1 MTELLTTVT
10 MVPKGENVTSPVSES
25 CPNCSFS
32 SFHQVNLTKA
42 VTLGLVLGVFVV
54 FGVLGN
60 ILVILSVVCQRHLR
74 SVTHYFIANLAVAD
88 LLLSFAVLPFSAT
101 SEILGR
107 WVFGRPFCSAWAAL
121 DVLCCTAS
129 ILSLCVISVDRC
141 LAVSYPLRYPAMAT
155 GRRGLVAVAA
165 LWGASAAISVGP
177 LFGWKEPEPEDETE
191 CRITEEPGYAVFSAL
206 GSFYVPLAIILAMYC
221 RVYVVAKRKTRD
233 LREGTTREKRVD
245 SEGEEVTLRIHRG
258 NPPVVQEGQKKEGA
272 DGTIK
277 RRCTT
282 FTLMRLLKFSQEK
295 KAAKTLG
302 IVVGCFILCWL
313 PFFLVMPIG
322 SIFPSYRPSD
332 TIFKITFWLGYLNSC
347 INPIIYPCFSQEF
360 KRAFLNVLHGHC
372 LKQGGRSS
380 KLLGFGLSVSPS
392 TGPSCFIRS
401 HPPTLSSSSS
411 TPSTKPRQASS
422 PASPSS
428 SCWRT
433 FSNSSSSVGVPG
445 YPQNTRV
452 QSKSLLKACCFAAVE
467 SQAPLGAPCLS
478 PSVPNAATCQAKV
491 HCLSLGEKGEAV

>member
-1 MTELLTTVT
+1 
-10 MVPKGENVTSPVSES
+10 MVPKGENMTSPASEN
-25 CPNCSFS
+25 CLNCSLS
-32 SFHQVNLTKA
+32 SFRQVDITKA

-54 FGVLGN
+54 FGVMGN

-88 LLLSFAVLPFSAT
+88 LLLSSAVLPFSAT

-141 LAVSYPLRYPAMAT
+141 LAVSYPLRYPAIAT

-165 LWGASAAISVGP
+165 LWGVSAAISVGP

-206 GSFYVPLAIILAMYC
+206 GSFYVPLAVILAMYC

-233 LREGTTREKRVD
+233 LREGTRREMRVD

-258 NPPVVQEGQKKEGA
+258 NAPVIQERQKEEGVG
-272 DGTIK
+272 GTIR
-277 RRCTT
+277 RRCTVLT
-282 FTLMRLLKFSQEK
+282 FMRLLKFSQEK

-302 IVVGCFILCWL
+302 VVVGCFILCWL

-322 SIFPSYRPSD
+322 
-332 TIFKITFWLGYLNSC
+332 
-347 INPIIYPCFSQEF
+347 
-360 KRAFLNVLHGHC
+360 
-372 LKQGGRSS
+372 
-380 KLLGFGLSVSPS
+380 
-392 TGPSCFIRS
+392 
-401 HPPTLSSSSS
+401 
-411 TPSTKPRQASS
+411 
-422 PASPSS
+422 
-428 SCWRT
+428 
-433 FSNSSSSVGVPG
+433 
-445 YPQNTRV
+445 
-452 QSKSLLKACCFAAVE
+452 
-467 SQAPLGAPCLS
+467 
-478 PSVPNAATCQAKV
+478 
-491 HCLSLGEKGEAV
+491 